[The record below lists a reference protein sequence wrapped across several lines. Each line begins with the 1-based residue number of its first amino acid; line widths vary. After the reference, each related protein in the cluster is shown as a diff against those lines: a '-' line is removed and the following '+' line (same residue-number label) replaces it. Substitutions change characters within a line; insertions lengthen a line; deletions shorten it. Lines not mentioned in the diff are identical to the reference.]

1 MPVPDGPKP
10 LLMPPPREPPVGV
23 VTIGEPVEDVDVDGS
38 PVEGVVLCWELTRV
52 RGGDRGS
59 AGKVTCPSSL
69 APFLEI
75 AVDCIVAVSSH

>member
-38 PVEGVVLCWELTRV
+38 PVEGVLVVGLVVVVLPLPPPPPPLAL
-52 RGGDRGS
+52 
-59 AGKVTCPSSL
+59 AG
-69 APFLEI
+69 
-75 AVDCIVAVSSH
+75 